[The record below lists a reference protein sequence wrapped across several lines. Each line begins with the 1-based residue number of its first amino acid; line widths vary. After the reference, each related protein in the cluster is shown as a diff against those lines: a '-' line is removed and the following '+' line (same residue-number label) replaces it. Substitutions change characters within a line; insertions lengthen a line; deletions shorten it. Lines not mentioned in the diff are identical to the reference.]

1 MGRGPMRMANLL
13 RATTA
18 ACAAAILLAG
28 CEAMP
33 IGTFDRPD
41 VTSANAQA
49 QRDFYFTPGSAA
61 PLPGEVEKTNAFLR
75 ALLLRP
81 QDDVVL
87 TFGPTGSDR
96 LNAARA
102 AALRAAI
109 ASGPARL
116 RIVGPLGF
124 GTYPDRPD
132 VVLVQA
138 VRYDQVVVV
147 CPGSGRTNENPAL
160 LTPIPV
166 EGCAN
171 AANVATMAAEKRD
184 LSAPRRLSGAD
195 AVTAALAVE
204 RYRVGDVSIDPLA
217 TTTGN

>member
-1 MGRGPMRMANLL
+1 MSIDISVL
-13 RATTA
+13 RKTVTA
-18 ACAAAILLAG
+18 GVAALLLAG

-33 IGTFDRPD
+33 IGTFDEAQ

-49 QRDFYFTPGSAA
+49 QRDFYFTPGSSA
-61 PLPGEVEKTNAFLR
+61 PLPGELERTNAFLR
-75 ALLLRP
+75 ALALRP

-87 TFGPTGSDR
+87 TFGTSGSDR

-102 AALRAAI
+102 ATLSRAVAH
-109 ASGPARL
+109 GPARL

-124 GTYPDRPD
+124 GQFPDRPD

-138 VRYDQVVVV
+138 VRYDQVVVT

-171 AANVATMAAEKRD
+171 PANIATMAAEKRD

-195 AVTAALAVE
+195 AVTSALAVE
-204 RYRVGDVSIDPLA
+204 RYRVGDVAIDPLA